1 MRTRLITAA
10 TAAAIA
16 AVAAFPAIASA
27 NRVDTV
33 TADCTQLVFDMPAGE
48 AGTRVSVWWNGSTDP
63 VHTVTVAQ
71 QFDPVRFTV
80 PNRDR
85 SRSSSWT
92 ILVDSTTDQRFVVS
106 APPCP
111 VPSTTVP
118 PAPTTVPS
126 TTTPSTVPTTTV
138 PPSTTVLV
146 PPPPVPT
153 ASTVITTP
161 RPSTTVPSST
171 TPTSSTPALLPATGG
186 RTSGPISLVALAAL
200 VTGLAAIA
208 ATRRAGGAS

>member
-71 QFDPVRFTV
+71 QFDPVRFTL

-85 SRSSSWT
+85 TRSSSWT

-118 PAPTTVPS
+118 PAPTTVPP

-138 PPSTTVLV
+138 EPSTTVSV

-161 RPSTTVPSST
+161 RPSTTPPSP

-186 RTSGPISLVALAAL
+186 RPSGPIVLVALAAL